1 MLTKPIVEGTSKKR
15 QIFYE
20 IKYMSDNI
28 VSTKKS
34 KYYNLK
40 PSCIKGNI
48 IYILIGIQEV
58 INLPNLVFFTEK
70 GGMIPFASLDQ
81 DRHGYVLLAMIKVKK
96 KRQESNI
103 LMTQRNHQIAKN
115 FYINQ
120 IKKGN
125 NSYHYDTSGTIYGL
139 GYGPKCHKNQ
149 YGHSI
154 DQYSN
159 SK

>member
-96 KRQESNI
+96 KNGRKAIS
-103 LMTQRNHQIAKN
+103 
-115 FYINQ
+115 
-120 IKKGN
+120 
-125 NSYHYDTSGTIYGL
+125 
-139 GYGPKCHKNQ
+139 
-149 YGHSI
+149 
-154 DQYSN
+154 
-159 SK
+159 